1 MKFIAVLLWVLFPVA
16 AWFLYAV
23 GFLVPIAPK
32 LWLLPG
38 ALLGCACWATIF
50 AWQLRWSRR

>member
-1 MKFIAVLLWVLFPVA
+1 MKSIAVLLWVLFFVA

-23 GFLVPIAPK
+23 GFLVPIAPQ

-38 ALLGCACWATIF
+38 ALLGCACWAAIF
-50 AWQLRWSRR
+50 AWRLRW